1 MRSWPNMRL
10 VFARSCT
17 AALLPL
23 STVWAQARID
33 RIIPARSGVSA
44 QRAGALRAE
53 RGVVGTTFQPGDL
66 LSALDAT
73 KLELRCTTNG
83 ATLYRFDGPFRVL
96 VDVPV
101 NGRCQMTVLA
111 GHADV
116 LAEEPSHTTGGTI
129 PLASKGTQYSVDVTR
144 LGTGFACTA
153 VVFEGELI
161 ATATGR
167 AATAGN
173 ALSWNGPDMVKASAT
188 NQQIARSAAVYAT
201 FDLATAQAATPSRD
215 STGSLSQLTAL
226 HYAVLAHP
234 TDTAKR
240 VELAKQ
246 QIAYKIDEQA
256 AYNLKRANVT
266 NDAAFVR
273 YKIDPATVR
282 QNKTLND
289 RVIRRLPPTAAAS
302 TIDAGATATPADAT
316 AAGKAAAGATRGGA
330 ASIGAASIGAAST
343 VATSTPARA
352 RTREVAAA
360 APAIAAAAAATAT
373 TTTTTTTTTT
383 PALTSR
389 DYFLLAKAADG
400 KDDAQA
406 RRNAML
412 AVSAQ
417 ATDAKLSDAEL
428 KDLRELLGRLP

>member
-1 MRSWPNMRL
+1 MRTLSDLRSL
-10 VFARSCT
+10 FAAAAAAAAAS

-23 STVWAQARID
+23 STAWSQARID
-33 RIIPARSGVSA
+33 LIIPARGGVSA

-53 RGVVGTTFQPGDL
+53 GGVVGTIVQPGDL
-66 LSALDAT
+66 LTALDAS
-73 KLELRCTTNG
+73 KLELRCTTKG
-83 ATLYRFDGPFRVL
+83 ATLYRFAGPFRVL

-144 LGTGFACTA
+144 LSTGFACTA

-167 AATAGN
+167 AATAGI
-173 ALSWNGPDMVKASAT
+173 ALSWNGPEMVRAT
-188 NQQIARSAAVYAT
+188 ATDQQIARSAAIYAS
-201 FDLATAQAATPSRD
+201 FDLATAQAATPTRD
-215 STGSLSQLTAL
+215 STGSLSRLTAL

-273 YKIDPATVR
+273 YRIDPETVR

-289 RVIRRLPPTAAAS
+289 RVIRRVPPTAAAS
-302 TIDAGATATPADAT
+302 TIDAAAIATPASAT
-316 AAGKAAAGATRGGA
+316 AGGRTSVGAAYGGA
-330 ASIGAASIGAAST
+330 ASIGAAATAAGSSTGAVST
-343 VATSTPARA
+343 QRRT
-352 RTREVAAA
+352 RTREAAA
-360 APAIAAAAAATAT
+360 TAPAIATAATA
-373 TTTTTTTTTT
+373 
-383 PALTSR
+383 PLTSR

-400 KDDAQA
+400 RDAEQA

-412 AVSAQ
+412 ALSVQ
-417 ATDAKLSDAEL
+417 ATDAKLSEAEL
-428 KDLRELLGRLP
+428 KELRELLGRLP

>member
-1 MRSWPNMRL
+1 MRSWPDMRL

-66 LSALDAT
+66 LTALDAT

-83 ATLYRFDGPFRVL
+83 ATVYRFDGPFRVL

-167 AATAGN
+167 AAAAGI
-173 ALSWNGPDMVKASAT
+173 ALSWNGPEMVRARAT
-188 NQQIARSAAVYAT
+188 NQQIARSAAIYAT
-201 FDLATAQAATPSRD
+201 FDLATAQAATPTRD
-215 STGSLSQLTAL
+215 STGSLSRLTAL

-234 TDTAKR
+234 TDTARR

-273 YKIDPATVR
+273 YQIDPETVR
-282 QNKTLND
+282 QNTTLND
-289 RVIRRLPPTAAAS
+289 RVIRRVPPTAAAS
-302 TIDAGATATPADAT
+302 RIDAAATATPAGTT
-316 AAGKAAAGATRGGA
+316 AAGTASVGARYGGA
-330 ASIGAASIGAAST
+330 ASIGGASAA
-343 VATSTPARA
+343 ATSTQARA
-352 RTREVAAA
+352 RTREVAAT
-360 APAIAAAAAATAT
+360 APAIATAAT
-373 TTTTTTTTTT
+373 TT
-383 PALTSR
+383 PPLTSR

-400 KDDAQA
+400 QDATQA
-406 RRNAML
+406 RRNATL
-412 AVSAQ
+412 ALSAH